1 MILKYYSNTEEG
13 NVMKVAK
20 RKSNSVQTGFPSRS
34 TNWSSVVIR
43 DWNKN
48 WPVYVMMLPVLAF
61 YIIWCYGP
69 MYGILLAFK
78 DYSPRKGI
86 LGSDWV
92 GLKHFIDFFK
102 SPYAF
107 RVIRNTIMINFWNLV
122 VGFPLPIIF
131 ALLLNEVRNNAFKR
145 TVQTITYMPHFIST
159 VIICGM
165 LVDFTASDGVFGEIT
180 KMLGGT
186 PTNLL
191 TRPEYFRAIYV
202 GSGIWQNLGWDSIIF
217 LSALTAINPELYE
230 SATIDGC
237 GKFKQALYIS
247 IPGIM
252 PTIVILLIL
261 RIGSMMSLG
270 HEKIILLYNGLTYE
284 TADVISSFVYRKG
297 IQENNFSFSTAV
309 GLFNSVINCIL
320 LVFANKISAKLTE
333 TSLW

>member
-1 MILKYYSNTEEG
+1 
-13 NVMKVAK
+13 MKVTK
-20 RKSNSVQTGFPSRS
+20 REPNPVQIES
-34 TNWSSVVIR
+34 TSSSSSWGSIVAR
-43 DWNKN
+43 DWYKH
-48 WPVYVMMLPVLAF
+48 WPLYLMILPVLTF

-78 DYSPRKGI
+78 NFTPRRGI
-86 LGSDWV
+86 LGSEWV
-92 GLKHFIDFFK
+92 GFKHFIDFFK

-107 RVIRNTIMINFWNLV
+107 RVIRNTLMINFWNLL

-131 ALLLNEVRNNAFKR
+131 ALLLNEVRHSFYKR

-165 LVDFTASDGVFGEIT
+165 LVDFIASDGVFGEIT
-180 KMLGGT
+180 KMLGGK

-191 TRPEYFRAIYV
+191 SKPEYFRAIYV

-217 LSALTAINPELYE
+217 LSALTTINPELYE

-237 GKFKQALYIS
+237 SKFKQALYVS
-247 IPGIM
+247 IPGIT
-252 PTIVILLIL
+252 PTIAILLVL

-284 TADVISSFVYRKG
+284 TADVISSYVYRKG
-297 IQENNFSFSTAV
+297 IVENNFSFSTAV
-309 GLFNSVINCIL
+309 GLFNSVVNCIL
-320 LVFANKISAKLTE
+320 VVSANKISAKLTE